1 MLHKEHQRVR
11 GLAVGTTSASYEF
24 VVAPSAEPTTIS
36 DRVLLT
42 IAFSLACSLAG
53 TLNLSSVRSKS
64 SRNASHPVLVTFKWL
79 GETDKPTVGYDPL
92 RVGRS

>member
-1 MLHKEHQRVR
+1 
-11 GLAVGTTSASYEF
+11 
-24 VVAPSAEPTTIS
+24 
-36 DRVLLT
+36 
-42 IAFSLACSLAG
+42 LAG